1 MTGEEARTRFAE
13 ARVARMATA
22 DEAGRPHLVPIVFAL
37 EGDRLV
43 SAVDHKP
50 KRRAELRRLANIA
63 DNPRVTALVDE
74 YDEDWDRLWWARADG
89 VATLLEPGSA
99 SSEHALDLLV
109 DRYRQYEG
117 RRPSGPV
124 ILVEVSRWTGWSA
137 C

>member
-1 MTGEEARTRFAE
+1 MTGEQARRRFIE
-13 ARVARMATA
+13 ARVAHMATA
-22 DEAGRPHLVPIVFAL
+22 DEAGRPHLIPIVFAL
-37 EGDRLV
+37 EGDGLV

-63 DNPRVTALVDE
+63 DNPRVTVLVDE

-89 VATLLEPGSA
+89 VATLLEPGSV

-109 DRYRQYEG
+109 ARYRQYEG
-117 RRPSGPV
+117 RRPTGPV
-124 ILVEVSRWTGWSA
+124 VLVEVSRWSGWSA